1 MKLAG
6 IFFSQFSINLRCKSV
21 CSIINIT
28 HLNTDNVRIVKISPI
43 NERHTPTIVTTSR
56 AILTPVGG
64 EVPFSV
70 LADIS

>member
-1 MKLAG
+1 MQVFLQYYKL
-6 IFFSQFSINLRCKSV
+6 
-21 CSIINIT
+21 T

-56 AILTPVGG
+56 AILTPFGG